1 MKNNS
6 LKKYSG
12 NHAEQTDSQKRLLQN
27 LYERIVPRSYAGIG
41 AVLGAVTI
49 TELFIIWYMIYLPTG
64 WSTAVYL
71 LAVPAVL
78 LTTYLIIITA
88 ASAVSLIKKYSS
100 PVFNTLAG
108 TFIAFIL
115 VTSFILS
122 LSIFWAVIFAFLLI
136 PLPALLGAAVG
147 NILQTDLISAKLL
160 KRIFS
165 IAILILAVGAN
176 ILLVAWLS
184 ANLLKFLPP

>member
-1 MKNNS
+1 MKNNF
-6 LKKYSG
+6 LKEYSG
-12 NHAEQTDSQKRLLQN
+12 NHAEQTDTKKRLLQN

-88 ASAVSLIKKYSS
+88 ASAVSIIKKYSS

-115 VTSFILS
+115 VTSFILG

-147 NILQTDLISAKLL
+147 NILQTDLISAKPL

-165 IAILILAVGAN
+165 VAILILALGAN
-176 ILLVAWLS
+176 ILLAVWLS
-184 ANLLKFLPP
+184 ANILKILSP

>member
-115 VTSFILS
+115 VTSFILG

-147 NILQTDLISAKLL
+147 NILQTDLISAKPL

-165 IAILILAVGAN
+165 ITILILALGAN
-176 ILLVAWLS
+176 ILLAAWLS

>member
-6 LKKYSG
+6 LKEYSG
-12 NHAEQTDSQKRLLQN
+12 NHAEQTDTQKRLLQN

-88 ASAVSLIKKYSS
+88 ASAVSIIKKYSS

-115 VTSFILS
+115 VTSFILG

-147 NILQTDLISAKLL
+147 NILQTDLISAKPL

-165 IAILILAVGAN
+165 VAILILTLGAN
-176 ILLVAWLS
+176 ILLAVWLS
-184 ANLLKFLPP
+184 ANLLKFLSP